1 MTFQNFLSRVP
12 KWNSTIID
20 DETKRIINLSQ
31 CNYLDDL
38 LTCVHITQL
47 KILTSIR
54 VSNKQKKID
63 IDIPKLHDY
72 IHKIYIAA
80 ARKLYGNVYLFE
92 ENIMPLDKQKR
103 QILPLI
109 FL

>member
-12 KWNSTIID
+12 KWNSTIIEE
-20 DETKRIINLSQ
+20 ETKRIITLSQ

-54 VSNKQKKID
+54 VSQNKKID
-63 IDIPKLHDY
+63 IDIPKLSDF
-72 IHKIYIAA
+72 IHKCTFNML
-80 ARKLYGNVYLFE
+80 KTLH
-92 ENIMPLDKQKR
+92 
-103 QILPLI
+103 
-109 FL
+109 